1 MVNKGHEKKKELKPQ
16 HNFNE
21 IFKNDNLWYEKNLL
35 KQKCKCNI

>member
-21 IFKNDNLWYEKNLL
+21 IFKNNNLWL
-35 KQKCKCNI
+35 